1 MNTQRSAFLE
11 CVPLL
16 AKHLPVLLWQVG
28 FHVKEGILPLFDL
41 GADLLYESK
50 FFRSSSGLA
59 PAKTQK
65 QDLPLYIFTSF
76 LFKGKGLCQKVHAG
90 KQLTVNLCHCA
101 LLSCFSIAT
110 FGLALILFRCLFCV
124 IVGYFTCLVYKPA
137 SFTSAQCQHSAPLP
151 LGSCSGTLCCFCRS
165 TFCFG
170 KFACGF
176 RHCPYSIQTDPP
188 QIPLGVEKPLPPDPI
203 NSS

>member
-65 QDLPLYIFTSF
+65 QDPPLCIFTSF
-76 LFKGKGLCQKVHAG
+76 LFKGKGLCHKVHAV
-90 KQLTVNLCHCA
+90 KKLTVNLCHCA
-101 LLSCFSIAT
+101 LLSCFSTAT
-110 FGLALILFRCLFCV
+110 SGLALILFRCLFCV
-124 IVGYFTCLVYKPA
+124 IVSYFTCLVYKPA
-137 SFTSAQCQHSAPLP
+137 SFTSAQCQHSVPLP
-151 LGSCSGTLCCFCRS
+151 LGALQAHCAIFVGAPSTSESLRAVSGTALTAPKLS
-165 TFCFG
+165 WAPFG
-170 KFACGF
+170 
-176 RHCPYSIQTDPP
+176 D
-188 QIPLGVEKPLPPDPI
+188 EKPLRPDPI